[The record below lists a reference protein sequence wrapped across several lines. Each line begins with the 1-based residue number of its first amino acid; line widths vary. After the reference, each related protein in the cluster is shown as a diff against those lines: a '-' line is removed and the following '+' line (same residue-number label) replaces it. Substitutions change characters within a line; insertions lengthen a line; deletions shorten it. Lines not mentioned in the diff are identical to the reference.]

1 MIERYPSDEVL
12 LAMHE
17 DARTGVQ
24 YIPTGKSPYYLEF
37 RKLVHRLIESSRLAN
52 DLRVYAGAGLLIGVR
67 PGGCAIGGADID
79 FDGAHDLSIADN
91 ATSSVWIDSDG
102 EIQISPA
109 GFPAD
114 RTTHMRLAQ
123 VTAAGGLITDLLDRR
138 AQAMLLSPDAESIG
152 LSAGAPAINRAL
164 DGADESV
171 TAAAL
176 NALTGG
182 PQSAADALHRHLQA
196 LTDQDART
204 GFDLVNENDGDD
216 ANIALRWSL
225 PAILASD
232 VELFPSRATGQ
243 LRQRYSGFEYALVGC
258 LPAQWRQEGAITAT
272 LTGKLIGVIP
282 ADGIVRAITLSLG
295 TNIQSSTGADAISA
309 IVKVNGATLT
319 STHSSISSA
328 AGAGFRSTAQ
338 SHGVAGI
345 VKSDGTQIVKRGD
358 LLTVDLVRTASGT
371 VSAEAADACVLII
384 LLPHHAE

>member
-1 MIERYPSDEVL
+1 MIERYPSDETL
-12 LAMHE
+12 LAMQE

-37 RKLVHRLIESSRLAN
+37 RKLVHRLIESGRLAN
-52 DLRVYAGAGLLIGVR
+52 DLRVYAAQGLLIGVR
-67 PGGCAIGGADID
+67 PGGCAIGGAGID
-79 FDGAHDLSIADN
+79 FAGAQDLPVADN
-91 ATSSVWIDSDG
+91 AASAVWIDAAGD
-102 EIQISPA
+102 IQISA
-109 GFPAD
+109 GTFPTD
-114 RTTHMRLAQ
+114 RTTHVRLAE
-123 VTAAGGLITDLLDRR
+123 VIAAGGLITDVIDRR

-152 LSAGAPAINRAL
+152 LSAGSAAINRAL
-164 DGADESV
+164 DGADETV

-176 NALTGG
+176 NTLTAG
-182 PQSAADALHRHLQA
+182 PQSTADTLHRHLQA

-204 GFDLVNENDGDD
+204 GFDLVNENDGGD

-243 LRQRYSGFEYALVGC
+243 LRQRYAGYEYALVGC

-272 LTGKLIGVIP
+272 LTGKLIGVVP
-282 ADGIVRAITLSLG
+282 ADGLISAVVLSLG
-295 TNIQSSTGADAISA
+295 TNLQSSNGADGISA
-309 IVKVNGATLT
+309 TVKVNGAALT
-319 STHSSISSA
+319 STHPSISSS

-345 VKSDGTQIVKRGD
+345 VKTDGTQIVKRGD
-358 LLTVDLVRTASGT
+358 LLTVDLVRTAAGS
-371 VSAEAADACVLII
+371 VSVEASDACVLII